1 MHPEVLS
8 VLREIPRGEP
18 MSTVFFSVPTLGTF
32 KKDCKRAGI
41 VLRDEAGRTVDFHCF
56 RMTLATWLQREGI
69 QPSLVQKI
77 MRHASFDTTEKYDTD
92 LRIHDLEQAVS
103 QLRLPRAAVA
113 SEGQV
118 ATGTH
123 GRASEECHQNCH
135 HSVHETVRSGASGC
149 ESGVKEV
156 SLSAHEKA
164 PPGSGRADS
173 SKRVRRFERPTFTLA
188 TCKHTDLTAAT
199 ESISCGDG
207 KGVTNTATTGVQ
219 DDRQI
224 CLLEA
229 WPALPVGVKDA
240 IVVLVEGK

>member
-1 MHPEVLS
+1 LHPEVLS

-56 RMTLATWLQREGI
+56 RMTLATWLLREGI

-103 QLRLPRAAVA
+103 QLSLPRPAVV
-113 SEGQV
+113 SEEQV

-135 HSVHETVRSGASGC
+135 HLSHETVRSGASGC
-149 ESGVKEV
+149 ESEMNHG
-156 SLSAHEKA
+156 SPSANDKPRRKA
-164 PPGSGRADS
+164 GSCDTVLDRAE
-173 SKRVRRFERPTFTLA
+173 KRVRRFERPTCTLA
-188 TCKHTDLTAAT
+188 TCKHTDLTAST

-207 KGVTNTATTGVQ
+207 KGVTNTVTTGVQ
-219 DDRQI
+219 DD
-224 CLLEA
+224 EA
-229 WPALPVGVKDA
+229 NGWR
-240 IVVLVEGK
+240 LV